1 MQFTSTAVQTLS
13 APASTVLAVGS
24 YVLYTSCASH
34 RMFNTQSSQSRPC
47 QLPRSLQAKERTKRL
62 QSISTHFTLQ
72 HTTVAAKQRAL
83 AMFGLTVLRY
93 EPGTYFEVCLTNDLH
108 LHVLRRQGWPTRRLA
123 LLLAHV
129 APFPNAANASPQ
141 GYGTSIHRFGITYHD

>member
-1 MQFTSTAVQTLS
+1 
-13 APASTVLAVGS
+13 
-24 YVLYTSCASH
+24 
-34 RMFNTQSSQSRPC
+34 MFNTQSPQSPQSRQC
-47 QLPRSLQAKERTKRL
+47 HARSKQKSEQYVRVRP
-62 QSISTHFTLQ
+62 ISTHFTLQ
-72 HTTVAAKQRAL
+72 HTTVAARQRAL

-108 LHVLRRQGWPTRRLA
+108 LHVLRRQGWSTRRLA

-141 GYGTSIHRFGITYHD
+141 GCGTSIHRFSITYHD